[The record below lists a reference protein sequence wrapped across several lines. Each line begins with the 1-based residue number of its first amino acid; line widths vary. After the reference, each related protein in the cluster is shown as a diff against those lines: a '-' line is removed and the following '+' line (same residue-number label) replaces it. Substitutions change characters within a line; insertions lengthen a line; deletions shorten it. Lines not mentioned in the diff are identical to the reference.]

1 MNMEDEKMEDTTI
14 NSDSDDQSE
23 SSMTMFNSAKELKD
37 AGNESYKGGNYSD
50 AREKYEKGLELL
62 EKIDQKDDE
71 KEGFGEDEMSE
82 LRQSL
87 QLNLAMIY
95 VKIQEWSKAIQVTGQ
110 VLKKNSK
117 NVKAL
122 YRRGL
127 ARLGFGMYEES
138 KEDFQNVLKLD
149 PSNADAHR
157 QLKVLRQKIQEDNEK
172 NKSGFSRMFHG
183 GLYSDKQQDVEKK
196 KKEERERRIEKYSQ
210 YLAQIK
216 SKNSE
221 IGSDDEEEEAMP
233 FEEWEKKEIEREKE
247 EEREKTRAN
256 ERNAKELSEKKPA
269 TIISKKNN
277 VSNDDVDLDEEDLKI
292 LQETKKMGYCYFKRE
307 LTEQEKELNR
317 QFTPTLIN
325 NKDSYSCD
333 ASQQNDLSSADI
345 DKSRVGISSWN
356 SKGTTFEDKDVSET
370 ARSTLKRI
378 LLEGDGRHFTGKVSE
393 RGDLNVSIS
402 IESVDNLSGEAS
414 VAMIRGTRRFLFDFS
429 VTLKCDYTLDNNEN
443 EKYSFSI
450 NIPSLTSMCN
460 EDDVFGIKDCS
471 INFTGKHKHNHDLT
485 LIKDFVFNSYCLIH
499 LKECINLLTNEINSQ
514 Y

>member
-1 MNMEDEKMEDTTI
+1 MKMEDEKMENTTI
-14 NSDSDDQSE
+14 NSDSEDLGE
-23 SSMTMFNSAKELKD
+23 SCESMLNSVKELKD

-62 EKIDQKDDE
+62 EKMDQKE
-71 KEGFGEDEMSE
+71 GEEEGFGQHEISE

-110 VLKKNSK
+110 VLKNNSK

-138 KEDFQNVLKLD
+138 KEDFQMVLKLD

-157 QLKVLRQKIQEDNEK
+157 QLKILRQKIQEDNEK
-172 NKSGFSRMFHG
+172 SKSGFSRMFHG
-183 GLYSDKQQDVEKK
+183 GLYSDKQQDVERK
-196 KKEERERRIEKYSQ
+196 KKEERERRFEKYSH

-221 IGSDDEEEEAMP
+221 IGSDEEEEEAMP

-247 EEREKTRAN
+247 EQREKTRES
-256 ERNAKELSEKKPA
+256 ERKAKESSEEKPA

-277 VSNDDVDLDEEDLKI
+277 ISNDDVDLDEEDLRI

-325 NKDSYSCD
+325 NKDSCSRD
-333 ASQQNDLSSADI
+333 ASQQNDLSSADL

-356 SKGTTFEDKDVSET
+356 SKGTTFEDKDVSEA
-370 ARSTLKRI
+370 ARSTLKGI
-378 LLEGDGRHFTGKVSE
+378 LLEGGGSSFTGKVPGK
-393 RGDLNVSIS
+393 GDLDITIS

-429 VTLKCDYTLDNNEN
+429 VTLKCKYTIDNNED
-443 EKYSFSI
+443 EKYPFNI

-460 EDDVFGIKDCS
+460 EDEVFGIKDCS
-471 INFTGKHKHNHDLT
+471 IHFSGKHKHNHDLA
-485 LIKDFVFNSYCLIH
+485 LIKDFIFNEFCLIH
-499 LKECINLLTNEINSQ
+499 LKDRINLLTSEINSQ